1 MLTATEYRWIAR
13 AMETLKSGEVTEMN
27 AAKTYRIIGQL
38 FEGAA
43 QRAELLFI
51 SKIED
56 QLSNTETE
64 GATHA

>member
-1 MLTATEYRWIAR
+1 MLTTTEYKWVSQ
-13 AMETLKSGEVTEMN
+13 AMKTLNAGEVTEMN

-51 SKIED
+51 SKIEE
-56 QLSNTETE
+56 QLSNTET
-64 GATHA
+64 